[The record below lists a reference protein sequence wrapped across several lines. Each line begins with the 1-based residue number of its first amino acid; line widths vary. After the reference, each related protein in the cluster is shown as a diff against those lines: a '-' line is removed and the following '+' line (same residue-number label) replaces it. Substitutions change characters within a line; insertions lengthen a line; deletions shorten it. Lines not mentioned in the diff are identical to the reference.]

1 MVDGPIGWLA
11 WLVNPRSV
19 SWDMLCACFLV
30 EWNADG
36 QESVRRELWSD
47 GGLSAVVSVKF

>member
-1 MVDGPIGWLA
+1 MVDGPIGRLA